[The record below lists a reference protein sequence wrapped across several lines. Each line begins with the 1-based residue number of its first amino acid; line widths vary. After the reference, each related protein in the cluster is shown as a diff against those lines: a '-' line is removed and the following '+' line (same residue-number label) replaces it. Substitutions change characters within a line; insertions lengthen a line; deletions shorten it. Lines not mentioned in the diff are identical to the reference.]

1 MAKRNKIWLTAIGVL
16 IAAVAACGT
25 FKECYDIGDEFF
37 NCLKKKDYN
46 RALQYLDDEATNAT
60 PRDIWL
66 DGLEAKGKS
75 LGILLSVQRQDI
87 ESYTVDNVTRL
98 AIKYKTFYTNG
109 TIFERLEF
117 IERQGGFKITFYQ
130 YNEDSTMVQ

>member
-1 MAKRNKIWLTAIGVL
+1 MAKRKKIWLTALGVL
-16 IAAVAACGT
+16 LATIIACGA

-37 NCLKKKDYN
+37 NCLKNKEYDL
-46 RALQYLDDEATNAT
+46 ALKYLDDEALKNT

-66 DGLEAKGKS
+66 DGLKEKDKS
-75 LGILLSVQRQDI
+75 LGILLSIQRQDI

-117 IERQGGFKITFYQ
+117 IERQSGFKITFYQ